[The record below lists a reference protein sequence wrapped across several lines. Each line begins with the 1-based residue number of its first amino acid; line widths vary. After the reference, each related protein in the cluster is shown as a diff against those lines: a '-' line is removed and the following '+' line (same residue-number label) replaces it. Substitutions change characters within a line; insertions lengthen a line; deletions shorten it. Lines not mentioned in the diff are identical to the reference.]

1 MMQRVIRCLNLTG
14 ADISRGGLEM
24 KKCIVLRIISLIMFI
39 VAIIFVACA
48 LANPALGKTF
58 YIGDLAI
65 GAEVWRVFY
74 AIYAITMALLFVL
87 SFFVGKPTG
96 GIKAG
101 ILKLLIFIPVLV
113 FAFIMGAV
121 LILEFA
127 WWKLL
132 VFMIISVGF
141 GYGMYYLFRLI
152 DKKCGGMR

>member
-1 MMQRVIRCLNLTG
+1 
-14 ADISRGGLEM
+14 M
-24 KKCIVLRIISLIMFI
+24 KKGMILRIISLIMFV
-39 VAIIFVACA
+39 VAIIFIACA
-48 LANPALGKTF
+48 LANPALGRAF
-58 YIGDLAI
+58 YIGNIAI

-74 AIYAITMALLFVL
+74 AIYAIVMVILFVL

-121 LILEFA
+121 IILEFA

-132 VFMIISVGF
+132 TFMIIGVGL
-141 GYGMYYLFRLI
+141 GYGVYYLFRLI
-152 DKKCGGMR
+152 DKKCGGV